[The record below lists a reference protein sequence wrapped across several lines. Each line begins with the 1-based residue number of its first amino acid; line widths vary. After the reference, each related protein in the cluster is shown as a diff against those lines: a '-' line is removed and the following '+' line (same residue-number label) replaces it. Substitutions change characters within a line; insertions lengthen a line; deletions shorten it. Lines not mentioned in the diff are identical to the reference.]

1 MSNESEN
8 EEEYDLPWKG
18 LKSQTTDAARLQ
30 TKVHIGKVR
39 PALTIKL
46 TEWQLM
52 VIQKALC
59 GRLGPEME
67 LPARLLGLN
76 IRRSAAVVDIN
87 YTQARAEKVLKQ
99 CDDEI
104 EEIYRSVEM
113 QKMKL
118 DAWAKEQA
126 KMTELLDQD

>member
-18 LKSQTTDAARLQ
+18 LSSQNPDGARLQ
-30 TKVHIGKVR
+30 TKVHINKPR
-39 PALTIKL
+39 PALTMRL

-52 VIQKALC
+52 VIQRALC

-87 YTQARAEKVLKQ
+87 HTQARAEKVLKQ

-104 EEIYRSVEM
+104 AEIYQSVEM

-126 KMTELLDQD
+126 NMAKLPDQD